1 MKKLMFAVLAIAAMA
16 ACTKSNVQFDQPGEI
31 AFQPVTQKATKATF
45 AGTAYPQDSTFN
57 VWAWWG
63 DENAGTTD
71 ASSFNTIYIN
81 NQTFKRRNDVNW
93 GGSEKPYYW
102 PTTGSLFFAGYSP
115 ASIATQAGF
124 GYSHGEQKFVVTG
137 YEQSS
142 DIKYTT
148 DLMWFHLTDVSYD
161 RTTESVPVK
170 FHHALSWLTFRVN
183 LTSETTPPLWTV
195 TSIKL
200 KGIETKANFTAERTG
215 AAADPG
221 KTNWD
226 NHSNPQDITVF
237 TGSYNAKY
245 DTTPYVAG
253 TKYDFVLENT
263 PNGVLV
269 IPQECAKEDAE
280 LVIEFQQ
287 IAPSNEIVNQTKT
300 LELGEK
306 WLPGKHYIYTITF
319 GAEEIL
325 IAPTVVDWTPVND
338 LAVPVK

>member
-1 MKKLMFAVLAIAAMA
+1 MPKDTEDA
-16 ACTKSNVQFDQPGEI
+16 
-31 AFQPVTQKATKATF
+31 
-45 AGTAYPQDSTFN
+45 STFYISYI
-57 VWAWWG
+57 
-63 DENAGTTD
+63 DEQEFAYR
-71 ASSFNTIYIN
+71 SN
-81 NQTFKRRNDVNW
+81 NEW
-93 GGSEKPYYW
+93 GGQENPYYW

-115 ASIATQAGF
+115 ANSSGNK
-124 GYSHGEQKFVVTG
+124 GYIHSEQKFIVTG
-137 YEQSS
+137 YDQST
-142 DIKYTT
+142 DISNTT
-148 DLMWFHLTDVSYD
+148 DLMWFHLTDKSYD
-161 RTTESVPVK
+161 RTTKAVPVV

-253 TKYDFVLENT
+253 SKYDFVLENT

-287 IAPSNEIVNQTKT
+287 IAPSNEIVKQTKT
-300 LELGEK
+300 LELGKE

-325 IAPTVVDWTPVND
+325 ISPTVVDWEVVND